1 MNIRVSDIAGYLN
14 TTFEGDDILITGI
27 SSIFN
32 IKSNTLC
39 FVKNKQNVYCNKPFL
54 LLAPKGYKNSA
65 NNSIILVDNPRLSYA
80 KVVSNF
86 LAEKEEVEDH
96 KTAMIHSTATIGKG
110 SCIGVYSS
118 IGKNVKI
125 GNNTI
130 IKNNVHII
138 CDKPLTSK
146 VEDAVALE
154 KLVHK
159 NKIVFALT
167 HNYSGYPMLREA
179 KKLVEKN
186 KIGKIKVINVEYPQG
201 YTVAVKKKDEKNIL
215 KWRLDKNMCGP
226 SMILAEIGTH
236 AYHLMRYVTGLEVKE
251 VSAEVNSLSDEISV
265 DDNAFMIVRMNNKAR
280 GSIWVSSA
288 ATGGENGL
296 KIRAYGT
303 KGAVEWLQDEPNILK
318 FTELNSSTQIITRA
332 SDAVSDLSIQSSRVA
347 AGHPE
352 GFFEAF
358 ANIYTEFADSIQA
371 NLKKN
376 KKKLVHPS
384 VNDGVMGIKF
394 IFAAKKS
401 SNLNSKWIKI

>member
-1 MNIRVSDIAGYLN
+1 M
-14 TTFEGDDILITGI
+14 
-27 SSIFN
+27 
-32 IKSNTLC
+32 KK
-39 FVKNKQNVYCNKPFL
+39 KNKIAFGKLNLLRNDQLNNHNK
-54 LLAPKGYKNSA
+54 
-65 NNSIILVDNPRLSYA
+65 I
-80 KVVSNF
+80 
-86 LAEKEEVEDH
+86 
-96 KTAMIHSTATIGKG
+96 
-110 SCIGVYSS
+110 
-118 IGKNVKI
+118 KI
-125 GNNTI
+125 GFVGGGPNSFIGYTHRLAARFDNRFDFVAGVFSKDTKKSI
-130 IKNNVHII
+130 EFGMSLGLEPARCYNSYKIMAIKESERSDGIQAVGIMTPSGDHYKIAREFIKNKVHII

-154 KLVHK
+154 NLVK
-159 NKIVFALT
+159 KTNIVFALT

-201 YTVAVKKKDEKNIL
+201 YTVAVKKKDEKNTL

-265 DDNAFMIVRMNNKAR
+265 DDNAFIILRMNNKAR

-296 KIRAYGT
+296 KIRVYGT
-303 KGAVEWLQDEPNILK
+303 KGAVEWLQDDPNILK
-318 FTELNSSTQIITRA
+318 FTELNSATKIITRA
-332 SDAVSDLSIQSSRVA
+332 SNCVSDLSIKSSRVA

-358 ANIYTEFADSIQA
+358 ANIYTEFADAIQ
-371 NLKKN
+371 NIKKR
-376 KKKLVHPS
+376 KKLNLVHPT

-394 IFAAKKS
+394 IFAAKES

>member
-1 MNIRVSDIAGYLN
+1 MKKKPKIAFGKLDLLRNDQLNNKNKIKIGFVGGGPNSFIGYTHRLAARFDNRFDFVAGVFSRDKNKSKEFGKSLGLDTDRCYNDYKIMAKKESARSDGVQAVGIMTPSGDHYKIARE
-14 TTFEGDDILITGI
+14 F
-27 SSIFN
+27 
-32 IKSNTLC
+32 IKS
-39 FVKNKQNVYCNKPFL
+39 
-54 LLAPKGYKNSA
+54 
-65 NNSIILVDNPRLSYA
+65 
-80 KVVSNF
+80 
-86 LAEKEEVEDH
+86 
-96 KTAMIHSTATIGKG
+96 
-110 SCIGVYSS
+110 
-118 IGKNVKI
+118 
-125 GNNTI
+125 
-130 IKNNVHII
+130 NVHII

-154 KLVHK
+154 RLVHK

-186 KIGKIKVINVEYPQG
+186 KIGKIKLINVEYPQG
-201 YTVAVKKKDEKNIL
+201 YTVAVKRKDEKSTL

-236 AYHLMRYVTGLEVKE
+236 AYHLMRYVTGLEVNE

-265 DDNAFMIVRMNNKAR
+265 DDNAFMTVRMNNKAR

-296 KIRAYGT
+296 KIRVYGT
-303 KGAVEWLQDEPNILK
+303 KGAVEWLQDDPNILK

-376 KKKLVHPS
+376 KNDLVHPN

>member
-1 MNIRVSDIAGYLN
+1 MQ
-14 TTFEGDDILITGI
+14 
-27 SSIFN
+27 
-32 IKSNTLC
+32 K
-39 FVKNKQNVYCNKPFL
+39 KNKIAFGKLNLLRNDQLNNK
-54 LLAPKGYKNSA
+54 KK
-65 NNSIILVDNPRLSYA
+65 I
-80 KVVSNF
+80 
-86 LAEKEEVEDH
+86 
-96 KTAMIHSTATIGKG
+96 
-110 SCIGVYSS
+110 
-118 IGKNVKI
+118 KI
-125 GNNTI
+125 GFVGGGPNSFIGYTHRLAARFDNRFDFVAGVFSKDKKKSKEFGESLGLDPDRCYNDYKVMAKKESARSDGLQALGIMTPSGDHYKI
-130 IKNNVHII
+130 AKEFIKNKVHII
-138 CDKPLTSK
+138 CDKPLTDK

-154 KLVHK
+154 NLVIK

-179 KKLVEKN
+179 KKLIEKN

-201 YTVAVKKKDEKNIL
+201 YTVAVKKKDEKSTL
-215 KWRLDKNMCGP
+215 KWRLDKNLCGP

-265 DDNAFMIVRMNNKAR
+265 DDNAFMIVRLNNKAR

-296 KIRAYGT
+296 KIRVYGT
-303 KGAVEWLQDEPNILK
+303 KGAVEWLQDDPNILK
-318 FTELNSSTQIITRA
+318 FTKLNSSTQIITRA

-358 ANIYTEFADSIQA
+358 ANIYTEFADSIQNA
-371 NLKKN
+371 TSKN
-376 KKKLVHPS
+376 KKATVHPT

>member
-1 MNIRVSDIAGYLN
+1 MQ
-14 TTFEGDDILITGI
+14 
-27 SSIFN
+27 
-32 IKSNTLC
+32 K
-39 FVKNKQNVYCNKPFL
+39 KNKIAFGKLNLLRNDQLNNK
-54 LLAPKGYKNSA
+54 KK
-65 NNSIILVDNPRLSYA
+65 I
-80 KVVSNF
+80 
-86 LAEKEEVEDH
+86 
-96 KTAMIHSTATIGKG
+96 
-110 SCIGVYSS
+110 
-118 IGKNVKI
+118 KI
-125 GNNTI
+125 GFVGGGPNSFIGYTHRLAARFDNRFDFVAGVFSKDKKKSKEFGKSLGLDPDRCYNDYKVMAKKESARSDGLQALGIMTPSGDHYKI
-130 IKNNVHII
+130 AKEFIKNKVHII
-138 CDKPLTSK
+138 CDKPLTAK

-154 KLVHK
+154 NLVIK

-179 KKLVEKN
+179 KKLIEKN

-201 YTVAVKKKDEKNIL
+201 YTVAVKKKDEKSTL
-215 KWRLDKNMCGP
+215 KWRLDKNLCGP

-265 DDNAFMIVRMNNKAR
+265 DDNAFMIVRLNNNAR

-296 KIRAYGT
+296 KIRVYGT
-303 KGAVEWLQDEPNILK
+303 KGAVEWLQDDPNILK
-318 FTELNSSTQIITRA
+318 FTKVNSSTQIITRA
-332 SDAVSDLSIQSSRVA
+332 SHAVSDLSIQSSRVA

-358 ANIYTEFADSIQA
+358 ANIYTEFADSIQNA
-371 NLKKN
+371 TSKN
-376 KKKLVHPS
+376 KKATVHPT

>member
-1 MNIRVSDIAGYLN
+1 MQ
-14 TTFEGDDILITGI
+14 
-27 SSIFN
+27 
-32 IKSNTLC
+32 K
-39 FVKNKQNVYCNKPFL
+39 KNKIAFGKLNLLRNDQLNNK
-54 LLAPKGYKNSA
+54 KK
-65 NNSIILVDNPRLSYA
+65 I
-80 KVVSNF
+80 
-86 LAEKEEVEDH
+86 
-96 KTAMIHSTATIGKG
+96 
-110 SCIGVYSS
+110 
-118 IGKNVKI
+118 KI
-125 GNNTI
+125 GFVGGGPNSFIGYTHRLAARFDNRFDFVAGVFSKDKKKSKEFGVSLGLDPDRCYNDYKVMAKKESARSDGLQALGIMTPSGDHYKI
-130 IKNNVHII
+130 AKEFIKNKVHII
-138 CDKPLTSK
+138 CDKPLTAK

-154 KLVHK
+154 NLVKK

-179 KKLVEKN
+179 KKLIEKN

-201 YTVAVKKKDEKNIL
+201 YTVAVKKKDEKSTL
-215 KWRLDKNMCGP
+215 KWRLDKNLCGP

-265 DDNAFMIVRMNNKAR
+265 DDNAFMIVRLNNNAR

-296 KIRAYGT
+296 KIRVYGT
-303 KGAVEWLQDEPNILK
+303 KGAVEWLQDDPNILK

-332 SDAVSDLSIQSSRVA
+332 SHSVSDLSIQSSRVA

-358 ANIYTEFADSIQA
+358 ANIYTEFADSIQNA
-371 NLKKN
+371 TSKN
-376 KKKLVHPS
+376 KKATVHPT

>member
-1 MNIRVSDIAGYLN
+1 MQ
-14 TTFEGDDILITGI
+14 
-27 SSIFN
+27 
-32 IKSNTLC
+32 K
-39 FVKNKQNVYCNKPFL
+39 KNKIAFGKLNLLRNDQLNNK
-54 LLAPKGYKNSA
+54 KK
-65 NNSIILVDNPRLSYA
+65 I
-80 KVVSNF
+80 
-86 LAEKEEVEDH
+86 
-96 KTAMIHSTATIGKG
+96 
-110 SCIGVYSS
+110 
-118 IGKNVKI
+118 KI
-125 GNNTI
+125 GFVGGGPNSFIGYTHRLAARFDNRFDFVAGVFSKDKKKSKEFGESLGLDPDRCYNDYKVMAKKESARSDGLQALGIMTPSGDHYKI
-130 IKNNVHII
+130 AKEFIKNKVHII
-138 CDKPLTSK
+138 CDKPLTAK

-154 KLVHK
+154 NLVIK

-179 KKLVEKN
+179 KKLIEKN

-201 YTVAVKKKDEKNIL
+201 YTVAVKKKDEKSTL
-215 KWRLDKNMCGP
+215 KWRLDKNLCGP

-236 AYHLMRYVTGLEVKE
+236 AYHLMRHVTGLEVKE

-265 DDNAFMIVRMNNKAR
+265 DDNAFMIVRLNNKAR

-296 KIRAYGT
+296 KIRVYGT
-303 KGAVEWLQDEPNILK
+303 KGAVEWLQDDPNILK
-318 FTELNSSTQIITRA
+318 FTKLNSSTQIITRA

-358 ANIYTEFADSIQA
+358 ANIYTEFADSIQNA
-371 NLKKN
+371 TSKN
-376 KKKLVHPS
+376 KKATVHPT

>member
-1 MNIRVSDIAGYLN
+1 MQ
-14 TTFEGDDILITGI
+14 
-27 SSIFN
+27 
-32 IKSNTLC
+32 K
-39 FVKNKQNVYCNKPFL
+39 KNKIAFGKLNLLRNDQLNNK
-54 LLAPKGYKNSA
+54 KK
-65 NNSIILVDNPRLSYA
+65 I
-80 KVVSNF
+80 
-86 LAEKEEVEDH
+86 
-96 KTAMIHSTATIGKG
+96 
-110 SCIGVYSS
+110 
-118 IGKNVKI
+118 KI
-125 GNNTI
+125 GFVGGGPNSFIGYTHRLAARFDNRFDFVAGVFSKDKKKSKEFGVSLGLDPDRCYNDYKVMAKKESARSDGLQALGIMTPSGDHYKI
-130 IKNNVHII
+130 AKEFIKNKVHII
-138 CDKPLTSK
+138 CDKPLTAK

-154 KLVHK
+154 NLVIK

-179 KKLVEKN
+179 KKLIEKN

-201 YTVAVKKKDEKNIL
+201 YTVAVKKKDEKSTL
-215 KWRLDKNMCGP
+215 KWRLDKNLCGP

-265 DDNAFMIVRMNNKAR
+265 DDNAFMIVRLNNKAR

-296 KIRAYGT
+296 KIRVYGT
-303 KGAVEWLQDEPNILK
+303 KGAVEWLQDDPNILK
-318 FTELNSSTQIITRA
+318 FTKLNSSTQIITRA

-358 ANIYTEFADSIQA
+358 ANIYTEFADSIQNA
-371 NLKKN
+371 TSKN
-376 KKKLVHPS
+376 KKATVHPT

>member
-1 MNIRVSDIAGYLN
+1 MQ
-14 TTFEGDDILITGI
+14 
-27 SSIFN
+27 
-32 IKSNTLC
+32 K
-39 FVKNKQNVYCNKPFL
+39 KNKIAFGKLNLLRNDQLNNKN
-54 LLAPKGYKNSA
+54 K
-65 NNSIILVDNPRLSYA
+65 I
-80 KVVSNF
+80 
-86 LAEKEEVEDH
+86 
-96 KTAMIHSTATIGKG
+96 
-110 SCIGVYSS
+110 
-118 IGKNVKI
+118 KI
-125 GNNTI
+125 GFVGGGPNSFIGYTHRLAARFDNRFDFVAGVFSKDKKKSKEFGESLGLDPDRCYNDYKVMAKKESARSDGLQALGIMTPSGDHYKI
-130 IKNNVHII
+130 AKEFIKNKVHII
-138 CDKPLTSK
+138 CDKPLTAK
-146 VEDAVALE
+146 VEDAIALE
-154 KLVHK
+154 NLVKK

-201 YTVAVKKKDEKNIL
+201 YTVAVKKKDEKSTL

-296 KIRAYGT
+296 KIRVYGT
-303 KGAVEWLQDEPNILK
+303 KGAVEWLQDDPNILK
-318 FTELNSSTQIITRA
+318 FTELNSSTKIITRA

-358 ANIYTEFADSIQA
+358 ANIYTEFADSIEKGT
-371 NLKKN
+371 KKN
-376 KKKLVHPS
+376 KLKTVHPT
-384 VNDGVMGIKF
+384 VYDGVMGIKF